1 MKHYLL
7 NCYLFGQIMY
17 YVLRFI
23 HYRRHSPPLN
33 NNQAFYCYLFGQIMY
48 YVLRFI
54 HYRRHS
60 PPLNNKKMLHDGVY
74 YLVVIK

>member
-33 NNQAFYCYLFGQIMY
+33 NNQLLIVIYSDKLCTMY
-48 YVLRFI
+48 YDLFTIEGIVR
-54 HYRRHS
+54 S
-60 PPLNNKKMLHDGVY
+60 NNNLTKKY
-74 YLVVIK
+74 NI